1 MANNGWHRNF
11 KFNKATTQEQ
21 LNSLSM
27 NALEL
32 LLKMFDGKTY
42 SIESTE
48 EKLLLTHKEILEA
61 FFELSRKNIIV
72 QTNKVKTY
80 ADNQ

>member
-48 EKLLLTHKEILEA
+48 IKSSLTHKEILEA

>member
-48 EKLLLTHKEILEA
+48 EKLSLTHKEILEA

-80 ADNQ
+80 ADN